1 MRSLLQRLLILLA
14 LSATHVMAAD
24 WVLVANPQSGIKAL
38 SQDEVV
44 NIYLGRYRHLASG
57 LTAEPI
63 DQAADTPIRARFYRH
78 LVNKNVAE
86 INAYWSRLTFSGKTK
101 PPRVAT
107 SSEQALQLV
116 AHTQGALAYI
126 ERSQVDAR
134 VVVVFE
140 WPE

>member
-1 MRSLLQRLLILLA
+1 MRRLLQRLLILLA
-14 LSATHVMAAD
+14 LSATPVMAAG
-24 WVLVANPQSGIKAL
+24 WVLVAHPQSGLKAL

-63 DQAADTPIRARFYRH
+63 DQAADAPIRARFYRH